1 MVRDG
6 IYYALG
12 MAAAAALIVW
22 LAAWPFA
29 LLPLALGAFFLWFF
43 RDPERT
49 SPADPNAIVSP
60 ADGKVTDVSAIE
72 VDGVRRT
79 RLSIFMN
86 VFDVHVNR
94 SPVRGVVRAV
104 EYRRGQFRNATRPD
118 CSDVNEQNIVTVEGE
133 GHTVIFKQIAGI
145 LARRIVFRP
154 KVGDLLERGQRVGVI
169 KFSSRVDVVLG
180 PEAEVCV
187 KAGERVK
194 AGASVLG
201 RFANTLPARSSATA
215 QPNPQR
221 VELSTGAR

>member
-22 LAAWPFA
+22 LAAWPLA
-29 LLPLALGAFFLWFF
+29 LLPLALGGFFLWFF
-43 RDPERT
+43 RDPQRT
-49 SPADPNAIVSP
+49 VPADPNAIVSP
-60 ADGKVTDVSAIE
+60 ADGKVTDVSTIE
-72 VDGVRRT
+72 VEGARRM

-104 EYRRGQFRNATRPD
+104 EYRRGQFRNAMSPD
-118 CSDVNEQNIVTVEGE
+118 CADLNEQNIVTVEGE

-145 LARRIVFRP
+145 LARRIVFTP

-180 PEAEVCV
+180 PEAEVSV

-194 AGASVLG
+194 AGTSVLG
-201 RFANTLPARSSATA
+201 RFVKSQPAILPAPMTQHVE
-215 QPNPQR
+215 QPA
-221 VELSTGAR
+221 GAR